1 MGFNDSAYQ
10 AGQATL
16 AEDVALQRGAGSTL
30 WRLPLSWS
38 AAEPSPGEFDFAQTD
53 PGYCA
58 ALEAGIQPVL
68 VLSDSPGWAAD
79 TSRPCPDSCVRPP
92 TPEHDADLQR
102 FAEAAA
108 IRYPDAA
115 AIEAW
120 NEPNLH
126 QYWASPDPADY
137 VDVLRA
143 IYQGV
148 KDGDPS
154 MPVLGG
160 GFSNQQADDPVTGN
174 LSETTFLNGMYVA
187 GAAQYMDALS
197 VHPYPVYPLDD
208 PRELFSPTMATVRS
222 IAARYEGPE
231 GPRLWV
237 TELGAV
243 TPPVGPT
250 GFPFSPAQQAGT
262 LLGIY
267 QRLNRAPDV
276 DAVIFHTL
284 IEPTAA
290 IPGPPG
296 FGWVLPRD
304 PADNFYPKPA
314 YCAFANLLARPID
327 CGQPIPLTGAG

>member
-1 MGFNDSAYQ
+1 MGFNDSAYL

-16 AEDVALQRGAGSTL
+16 EEDVALQHGAGSTL

-38 AAEPSPGEFDFAQTD
+38 TAEPSQGEFDFSQTD
-53 PGYCA
+53 PVYCA
-58 ALEAGIQPVL
+58 AVEAGIQPVM
-68 VLSDSPGWAAD
+68 VLSDSPAWAAD
-79 TSRPCPDSCVRPP
+79 TSRPCPDSCVWPP
-92 TPEHDADLQR
+92 TQEHDADLQR

-108 IRYPDAA
+108 IRYPHAA

-126 QYWASPDPADY
+126 QYWADPDPADY
-137 VDVLRA
+137 VEVLRA
-143 IYQGV
+143 IYQGI
-148 KDGDPS
+148 KDGNPS
-154 MPVLGG
+154 MTVLGG
-160 GFSNQQADDPVTGN
+160 GFSNQQTDDPVTGN
-174 LSETTFLNGMYVA
+174 LSETTFLTGMYEA
-187 GAAQYMDALS
+187 GAGSYMDALS

-208 PRELFSPTMATVRS
+208 PRELFSPTMAAVRD
-222 IAARYEGPE
+222 IAAQYEGR
-231 GPRLWV
+231 GRRRLWV

-250 GFPFSPAQQAGT
+250 GFPFTPEQQAST

-267 QRLNRAPDV
+267 KRLNRAPDV
-276 DAVIFHTL
+276 DAVIFHTV

-304 PADNFYPKPA
+304 AAGDFYPKPA
-314 YCAFANLLARPID
+314 YCAFAALLAHPID
-327 CGQPIPLTGAG
+327 CTQPVPVP